1 MSFQV
6 SGPIRLFSPIC
17 IVLWLC
23 ALLAVLFNVE
33 SVKQLSEDEAQGAVA
48 ELSKQGRD
56 L

>member
-1 MSFQV
+1 MSFHV
-6 SGPIRLFSPIC
+6 SGPIHLFSPIC
-17 IVLWLC
+17 TALRLC
-23 ALLAVLFNVE
+23 AVLAVLFNVE

>member
-6 SGPIRLFSPIC
+6 SGPIRLFSLIC
-17 IVLWLC
+17 IVLRLC